1 MKKAVIIVSIFSSG
15 FSWAQTTLTGEFG
28 EKLLFKEENHL
39 IIESN
44 VVVCGEEI
52 VKADPADSSFVK
64 ITGGK
69 CSYDLR
75 ISKIASETSRKI
87 HINVFKNVNGKLILL
102 VKKEFISYGE
112 YVLVAGAGDLYSDSE
127 ISLKKSDLD
136 KVIIKAA
143 FKGKDIL
150 PFQLTVYSFR
160 LTFTTKGN
168 TYTFDGKGNVLS
180 KEMKEKM
187 KKLSS
192 GDTVYLTSITAKA
205 ENGYEYRVNSM
216 LINIL

>member
-1 MKKAVIIVSIFSSG
+1 MKKVFLTAIGLCIG
-15 FSWAQTTLTGEFG
+15 FAFAQTKMTGEFG
-28 EKLLFKEENHL
+28 EKLLFKEDNHL
-39 IIESN
+39 IIETKD
-44 VVVCGEEI
+44 VVCGEEI
-52 VKADPADSSFVK
+52 VKADPVDSSFVK

-69 CSYDLR
+69 CSYDIR

-87 HINVFKNVNGKLILL
+87 HINVYKNVNGKLTVIA
-102 VKKEFISYGE
+102 KKEFISCGE
-112 YVLVAGAGDLYSDSE
+112 YVLVAGTGDIYSDSE
-127 ISLKKSDLD
+127 ISLKKSELE
-136 KVIIKAA
+136 KAILKMV

-150 PFQLTVYSFR
+150 PFTMNVYTYR

-168 TYTFDGKGNVLS
+168 TFTFQGSGNVFS
-180 KEMKEKM
+180 KEMKDKM